1 MYVFSTSRMRVVVS
15 HGAIGI
21 QATKALVSPVRQV
34 INDIQDGTTRRIE
47 LTPTVV
53 DELEWSDY
61 DDVPESISSGR
72 PRVARHF
79 ADEFMQGVD
88 ARMHIGGHQDY
99 VEAFGVLAS
108 EKVSIGEFWRTSPA
122 YAKSSTVP
130 LLVARHMCGDADEC
144 PPLASSMG
152 VRLSASHEHPLIV
165 KTSICYTGKPTV
177 TGATYVSTRRLSS
190 MPGEKPPREAPR
202 VASPCD
208 TGVYAY
214 SFRRRPPTHRDT
226 RRASWS
232 CDEII
237 AFTVHDWNREIE
249 ELPVLFGK
257 EAIRGY
263 EEDALRRI
271 DAPTLVDLVQ
281 RFEKAQPNDGDGLRV
296 VRDDGATIL
305 FVGDIHSNIH
315 ALVDVISSLH
325 GRGMISLELILR
337 PGTILVLMGDYGHR
351 GPYGILVYSLIM
363 TLKIKNPDHVFLT
376 RGNHERM
383 RMWHHYRAHGLLTE
397 LKHMRTWRAEKFV
410 QTLVK
415 LPRSRSL

>member
-1 MYVFSTSRMRVVVS
+1 MT
-15 HGAIGI
+15 
-21 QATKALVSPVRQV
+21 LVSPVRRELN
-34 INDIQDGTTRRIE
+34 IIQNGATRRIE
-47 LTPTVV
+47 LASTVV
-53 DELEWSDY
+53 DELEWADY
-61 DDVPESISSGR
+61 DNVPESIDSGR
-72 PRVARHF
+72 PRVGRRF
-79 ADEFMQGVD
+79 ADEFMRAID

-108 EKVSIGEFWRTSPA
+108 EKVSIGQFWRTSPA
-122 YAKSSTVP
+122 YSQSSTVP
-130 LLVARHMCGDADEC
+130 LLVARHMCGDAEQC
-144 PPLASSMG
+144 PPLAKSMG

-190 MPGEKPPREAPR
+190 LPGEKPPREAPR

-214 SFRRRPPTHRDT
+214 SFQRRSPTHRDT

-237 AFTVHDWNREIE
+237 AFTVKDWNRAVE

-271 DAPTLVDLVQ
+271 DAPTLVDLIQ
-281 RFEKAQPNDGDGLRV
+281 RFEAAQPDDGNGLRV
-296 VRDDGATIL
+296 VRDDSATIV

-325 GRGMISLELILR
+325 RRGAMSVELTLCS
-337 PGTILVLMGDYGHR
+337 GTILVFMGDYGHR

-363 TLKIKNPDHVFLT
+363 TLKIKNPDRVFLT

-383 RMWHHYRAHGLLTE
+383 RMWQHYRAHGLLTE

-415 LPRSRSL
+415 LPRSISL